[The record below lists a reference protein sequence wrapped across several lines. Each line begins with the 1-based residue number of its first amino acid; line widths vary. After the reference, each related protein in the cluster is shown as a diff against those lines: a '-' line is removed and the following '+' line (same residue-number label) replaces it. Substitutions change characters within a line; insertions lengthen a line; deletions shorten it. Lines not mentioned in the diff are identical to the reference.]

1 MSVIMKAMVE
11 RSPKQRF
18 MLKYLATIHYM
29 VGRLADGDILK
40 AHIGLKMSC
49 SCHLRT
55 SDTL

>member
-1 MSVIMKAMVE
+1 MKAMVE

-18 MLKYLATIHYM
+18 MLKYLATIHYKYM
-29 VGRLADGDILK
+29 VGRLADHDILE
-40 AHIGLKMSC
+40 AQIVLKMSC